1 MKSLTEIFDEMDE
14 RELYFAL
21 KDLIPEKDFK
31 EIYGDWEPPKQLKL
45 FEGSD
50 ESQGF

>member
-1 MKSLTEIFDEMDE
+1 MKYKSWLEMSEEEIYYNLKEMLNE
-14 RELYFAL
+14 EEF
-21 KDLIPEKDFK
+21 E
-31 EIYGDWEPPKQLKL
+31 EMYGDWEPPKQLKL